1 MDLGEIQEL
10 TDPIPEEWT
19 EDNLM
24 EMRASDPVL
33 EEGDVDAPVPE
44 NKLTLDN
51 PAKGSDYSRLLLTSF
66 IRWRLIWYGHWN

>member
-1 MDLGEIQEL
+1 
-10 TDPIPEEWT
+10 
-19 EDNLM
+19 M

-66 IRWRLIWYGHWN
+66 IRWRLI